1 MENSMDRGAWWATI
15 PGVAKS
21 QTQLSNCHSLTHS
34 RSVTP
39 AESFTFAIESNLI
52 LAVLSHYIFRI
63 LLVRNKLQFLF
74 ILKDMAIKGPLGILP
89 AMGIICNSRGI

>member
-1 MENSMDRGAWWATI
+1 MDREAWRATV

-34 RSVTP
+34 RSITH

-52 LAVLSHYIFRI
+52 LAVLSHHFFLYPIR
-63 LLVRNKLQFLF
+63 RKLQFLL